1 MDKYAAEKIASEYY
15 NLGIQLALQG
25 AGLTKTANMKQQLAT
40 LLGLGGTAAKKTTGS
55 RAAPLIGLGGT
66 AAALSPAALHSAG
79 LGGTTGAQMS
89 EALRNILGKGEFGKG
104 LEGLKALGGAAKAD
118 IEGIGMGK
126 SILNVLKNPV
136 ATIEESAQFLNKGV
150 HDDIMSSIAAN
161 MKYRPVLTLADFI

>member
-1 MDKYAAEKIASEYY
+1 MNKYAAEKIASEYY

-40 LLGLGGTAAKKTTGS
+40 LLGLGGTVAKKTTGS

-79 LGGTTGAQMS
+79 LGGSTGAQMS

-118 IEGIGMGK
+118 ITTAYDHG
-126 SILNVLKNPV
+126 ILNMLKRPGATLEDV
-136 ATIEESAQFLNKGV
+136 AKALREGEHEQIINTIGFN
-150 HDDIMSSIAAN
+150 N
-161 MKYRPVLTLADFI
+161 RY